1 MQIAL
6 WVAFYIL
13 GVFLVRARDIWGN
26 KKGLSS
32 ELSQE
37 LWLLSWIIVFP
48 IILVRIIL
56 ILKKIKIN
64 PRQWRLIK
72 WFMGDYINK
81 K

>member
-13 GVFLVRARDIWGN
+13 GVFLVRAYNIWEI
-26 KKGLSS
+26 KKDSSS
-32 ELSQE
+32 ELSQKW
-37 LWLLSWIIVFP
+37 WLLSWIMVLL

-56 ILKKIKIN
+56 ILEKIKIN